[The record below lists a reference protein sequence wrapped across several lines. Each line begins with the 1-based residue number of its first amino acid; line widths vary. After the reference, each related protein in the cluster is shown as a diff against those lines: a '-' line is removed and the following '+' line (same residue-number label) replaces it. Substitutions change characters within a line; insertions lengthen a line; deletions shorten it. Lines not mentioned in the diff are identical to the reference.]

1 MNTAK
6 HGCQN
11 CRRKTIMTITCKCNM
26 TVCITCRH
34 PDNHKCTF
42 DFQEEAKQKIIKENP
57 VISGEKLER
66 I

>member
-1 MNTAK
+1 
-6 HGCQN
+6 
-11 CRRKTIMTITCKCNM
+11 M